1 MKLALRRLALLAL
14 FRHKREQVDPL
25 FDLRLQRLT
34 QRIGTAHGGTGQR
47 PVQVHARRVRMREI
61 PNQMSHE

>member
-25 FDLRLQRLT
+25 FDLRLQRL
-34 QRIGTAHGGTGQR
+34 GTREGLRVVQCGPFR
-47 PVQVHARRVRMREI
+47 PRRVRPEV
-61 PNQMSHE
+61 